1 MFDLT
6 KKRWQW
12 VSMLLLA
19 MVWGSSFI
27 LMKKGLMAFTYIQV
41 AAFRIAFAFII
52 LIPLIVKHFKLLT
65 KENFWS
71 IALVGFAGIFF
82 PAFLFSLAQTS
93 ISSSLAG
100 ILNSASPLFALIV
113 GIIFYHNRPLKT
125 QTLGIV
131 IGFIGAA
138 MLILNGQFD
147 SLRGINIYGLFVVLA
162 TFGYGINANE
172 VRFRLHYLNGIQI
185 TTLSFLLIGPPAIF
199 VLLSTNLSEAYNSE
213 FFLGS
218 LFAVMALSA
227 FGSVVSLF
235 VYNNL
240 IHRTS
245 ALFATSVTYI
255 IPIFAILWGIF
266 DGELINPI
274 QYIGMG
280 VVLLGVYL
288 VNRKNRTLQS
298 QIENKFGF
306 RVKKNEELNRL

>member
-1 MFDLT
+1 
-6 KKRWQW
+6 
-12 VSMLLLA
+12 
-19 MVWGSSFI
+19 
-27 LMKKGLMAFTYIQV
+27 
-41 AAFRIAFAFII
+41 
-52 LIPLIVKHFKLLT
+52 
-65 KENFWS
+65 
-71 IALVGFAGIFF
+71 
-82 PAFLFSLAQTS
+82 
-93 ISSSLAG
+93 LAG